1 MKKIILR
8 NRQSP
13 GDIIMLTAAVRDLHR
28 CYPGRFV
35 TDLRTSCPALWL
47 ENPHLTPL
55 EEDDA
60 RVEVIDCHYPLIH
73 RSNTQPWHFLFG
85 YIEFLNERL
94 GLRIQPTEFRGDIH
108 LHKEERRWM
117 SQVHEITGE
126 DTPFWIIVAGGKR
139 DFTVKWW
146 DVRRW
151 QAVVNHFRGRIQ
163 FVQVGEAGHHHPAL
177 EGVIDLRG
185 KTDLRQLVR
194 LVYHAQGVV
203 CPVTSLMHLAAAVP
217 VKGARVSSLPSA
229 DGECRHLPPQNRP
242 CVVVAG
248 GREPPHW
255 EAYPHHQ
262 FIHTNGQLLCCDQG
276 GCWKARTVPL
286 GDGDAKDQLGNL
298 CVDVVGGERKEE
310 NAQRSTP
317 NAQCPTE
324 PLPRCMDMI
333 TAQEVIRR
341 IEGYFAGGAVKYLT
355 EAKAAVVRAAEVR
368 GWEPVF
374 PTEPPATMNGFSVR
388 QVAARR
394 RLLEKAVAKKPAWP
408 TRRFRGRGIVIC
420 GGGAKYFPCAW
431 VAVKMLRHVGCTLPI
446 ELWHLG
452 AREMTPE
459 MRALVAPL
467 GVRCV
472 DALEVRKKHPI
483 RRMGGWE
490 LKAYALVHTRFS
502 EVLLLDAD
510 NVPLRNPAFLFDSP
524 EYREHGAIFWPD
536 FGRLAKHRAIWELCG
551 LEYRDEPEFESGQ
564 IVVDKRRCWH
574 ALHLALHF
582 NAHSDFYY
590 RFVHGDKETFHL
602 AWRRLGQSYAMPS
615 RGVAALGGVM
625 GQHDFQ
631 NNRLFQHRNQD
642 KWRLQPRNGSIP
654 GFLLERECLAFL
666 DELAVR
672 WQPGTP
678 GFRRWQAQGKS
689 AVLRTAAAQLCAGHF
704 AYHRMGHDHR
714 ALALLPDGRV
724 GQGAGDCETWWN
736 LRETDAGLTLD
747 FAGYAGLTCQLRRGR
762 DGVWRGRWLRF
773 ERMPVELTPQPEA
786 VGREPVG
793 RDGTPCRPPGE
804 RSEVAGICAPSR
816 LPRPG
821 RHGVPS
827 LPGFADS
834 FPRLIHQIWLGP
846 NPLPV
851 QARAWAAGWRRRHP
865 RWHYQLWT
873 DADAATLD
881 MVNRVAFDAAESF
894 AMKADILR
902 YEILLRY
909 GGLYCDLDFECL
921 RPIGPLLAQ
930 VGEEAFGGFE
940 WPTVSY
946 RRSLCNALLGAL
958 PGAALLRRA
967 VEALPES
974 ARLHLAERHI
984 HRAETIARATGPAFL
999 TRCAIECPAIT
1010 IFPQPVFYPRS
1021 SENAVA
1027 YARHHFWGSWRQKG
1041 ERQMAGETI

>member
-1 MKKIILR
+1 MKRVIFR
-8 NRQSP
+8 SRQSP
-13 GDIIMLTAAVRDLHR
+13 GDIVMLTAAVRDLHQ
-28 CYPGRFV
+28 CYPGKFV
-35 TDLRTSCPALWL
+35 TDVRTSCPALWL

-73 RSNTQPWHFLFG
+73 KSNTQPWHFLFG

-139 DFTVKWW
+139 DYTIKWW

-151 QAVVNHFRGRIQ
+151 QAVVDHFRGRIQ

-177 EGVIDLRG
+177 DGVIDLRG

-217 VKGARVSSLPSA
+217 VKVARPSRLPSPGGDSHNPA
-229 DGECRHLPPQNRP
+229 PQNRP

-286 GDGDAKDQLGNL
+286 GDGDAKDQAGNL
-298 CVDVVGGERKEE
+298 CVDVVDGEIARGSSTALRS
-310 NAQRSTP
+310 AQDDGDLG
-317 NAQCPTE
+317 E

-333 TAQEVIRR
+333 TAEEVIRR
-341 IEGYFAGGAVKYLT
+341 IEGYFAGGAVRYLT
-355 EAKAAVVRAAEVR
+355 TEQAEVVRVAEVR
-368 GWEPVF
+368 DWEPVF
-374 PTEPPATMNGFSVR
+374 PTEPPTTMKGFTLR

-394 RLLEKAVAKKPAWP
+394 RLLEKTVAKKPAWP
-408 TRRFRGRGIVIC
+408 ARRFRGRGIVIC

-431 VAVKMLRHVGCTLPI
+431 VAVKMLRHLGCTLPI

-472 DALEVRKKHPI
+472 DALEMRKQHPVR
-483 RRMGGWE
+483 RLGGWE
-490 LKAYALVHTRFS
+490 MKAYALVHTRFA

-510 NVPLRNPAFLFDSP
+510 NVPLRDPSFLFDTP
-524 EYREHGAIFWPD
+524 EYREQGAIFWPD
-536 FGRLAKHRAIWELCG
+536 FGRLAKHRAIWGLCG

-574 ALHLALHF
+574 ALHLALHL

-590 RFVHGDKETFHL
+590 RFIHGDKETFHL

-615 RGVAALGGVM
+615 RGIAALSGVM
-625 GQHDFQ
+625 CQHDFQ
-631 NNRLFQHRNQD
+631 NNRLFQHRNLD
-642 KWRLQPRNGSIP
+642 KWRLLPRNGPIP
-654 GFLLERECLAFL
+654 GFQRERECFAFL
-666 DELAVR
+666 DELAAR
-672 WQPGTP
+672 WHPVP
-678 GFRRWQAQGKS
+678 SGFRRWQVRGKS
-689 AVLRTAAAQLCAGHF
+689 TALRAAAEELTARLF
-704 AYHRMGHDHR
+704 AYHRAGHDHR
-714 ALALLPDGRV
+714 ALALMPDGRV

-773 ERMPVELTPQPEA
+773 ERMPIELTPQPA
-786 VGREPVG
+786 SIGREPEERM
-793 RDGTPCRPPGE
+793 RDEGGKRKKSAGMR
-804 RSEVAGICAPSR
+804 RSQSADFSSR
-816 LPRPG
+816 
-821 RHGVPS
+821 
-827 LPGFADS
+827 

-846 NPLPV
+846 NPLPG
-851 QARAWAAGWRRRHP
+851 QAKMWADGWRSQHP
-865 RWHYQLWT
+865 GWHYQLWT
-873 DADAATLD
+873 DAGAATLD
-881 MVNRVAFDAAESF
+881 MVNRAAFDAAESF

-909 GGLYCDLDFECL
+909 GGLYCDTDFECL

-930 VGEEAFGGFE
+930 VGEETFGGFE

-967 VEALPES
+967 VEALSES
-974 ARLHLAERHI
+974 ARFHLAERHI

-1010 IFPQPVFYPRS
+1010 IFPQPVLYPRS
-1021 SENAVA
+1021 GEAA
-1027 YARHHFWGSWRQKG
+1027 AAFARHHFWGSWRATGEQQLAKG
-1041 ERQMAGETI
+1041 TI